1 LAWGIY
7 YSKLPA
13 DEKQRLLDKHF
24 YADNLGEL
32 LKICEREGFPNLI
45 AKWYQ
50 EITAQMDGAKFYAPF
65 GS

>member
-7 YSKLPA
+7 YCKLT
-13 DEKQRLLDKHF
+13 DQEKKELLDKHF

-32 LKICEREGFPNLI
+32 LKICERQGFTDLI

-50 EITAQMDGAKFYAPF
+50 EITEQMDGAKFYAPY
-65 GS
+65 GN